1 MERKMIN
8 RRRLLVNFGASAA
21 IAGMA
26 YPSIAQTKPMRLS
39 TGAQGGTFFVYGEA
53 MAKLITSKT
62 GIAVEAVAS
71 AGTIENVRRIDN
83 GTAELALAAMG
94 PAYEAWTASAAPW
107 SGSSPLRNMRA
118 IAPMYETPF
127 HLATIE
133 ATGIA
138 NVRDLDGKQVGVGPK
153 GGANELIFLKLM
165 EGLGIK
171 SILMFGD
178 PNELADRVIK
188 RECDA
193 LFFGAGA
200 PIPAYTK
207 IANAAQIRFIPLEGS
222 SAEIMRRAFPYL
234 SINAIPAASYRGQTL
249 PVPTVALWNFMIIR
263 ADLTNEQAY
272 SVAKAL
278 LSDAAMTR
286 ASHPA
291 ASATSLL
298 NLSANTFMPFHPG
311 AIQFF
316 TESGIPAASLA
327 R

>member
-1 MERKMIN
+1 
-8 RRRLLVNFGASAA
+8 
-21 IAGMA
+21 
-26 YPSIAQTKPMRLS
+26 
-39 TGAQGGTFFVYGEA
+39 

-62 GIAVEAVAS
+62 GLAVEAIAS
-71 AGTIENVRRIDN
+71 AGTIENVRRIESGATD
-83 GTAELALAAMG
+83 LALAAMG

-107 SGSSPLRNMRA
+107 AGSPPLRNMRA

-138 NVRDLDGKQVGVGPK
+138 NLRDLDGKQVGVGPK
-153 GGANELIFLKLM
+153 GGANELIFLKLA

-171 SILMFGD
+171 PILMFGD

-188 RECDA
+188 REVDA

-200 PIPAYTK
+200 PIPAYAK
-207 IANAAQIRFIPLEGS
+207 IAKAAQIRFIPLDGTA
-222 SAEIMRRAFPYL
+222 AEIMRRAFPYL
-234 SINAIPAASYRGQTL
+234 SINAIPAASYRGQTM

-263 ADLTNEQAY
+263 ADLPHEQAY
-272 SVAKAL
+272 AVAKAL
-278 LSDAAMTR
+278 LSDATITR

-291 ASATSLL
+291 ASATSLS
-298 NLSANTFMPFHPG
+298 NVAANTFMPFHPG
-311 AIQFF
+311 SIQFF
-316 TESGIPAASLA
+316 TESGLPAASFA